1 MGKRRQHTI
10 PSFYLKKFLEPG
22 VLYRRGDKS
31 PRHVKT
37 PKGVAVHRDYYGRS
51 SDRFNGLDKIND
63 MTETWA
69 APLLEKLI
77 NDFDSITHSE
87 WVILSYYFA
96 NIHVRTPAFQDT
108 MISTFKEMTK
118 QLNKMAEDMK
128 KAYEKAEAEGKD
140 LSLFSTPTFDNSPG
154 TSVDEWNK
162 WMDKLDQEDGKLD
175 NISLFY
181 SLVRDIA
188 ECIQKMAFYIF
199 EAPAGLFFITTDRPL
214 VLFSLISGSPYGAG
228 WERKDAL
235 AVLALDSKHL
245 LTMCYRGEPAVYHRV
260 PSAEDVHFFNVE
272 LMKYAMSEVYSKYTY
287 SIALDWMLRRGSWK
301 KRGQASFYLPF

>member
-1 MGKRRQHTI
+1 MGKQRQHTI
-10 PSFYLKKFLEPG
+10 PYFYLKKFLKPG
-22 VLYRRGDKS
+22 FVYRRGDKS
-31 PRHVKT
+31 PRYVKT
-37 PKGVAVHRDYYGRS
+37 PKDVAVHSDYYGRS
-51 SDRFNGLDKIND
+51 SNKINALDKINSA
-63 MTETWA
+63 TETWA

-77 NDFDSITHSE
+77 NDVNSIAHSE

-96 NIHVRTPAFQDT
+96 NIHIRTPAFQDT
-108 MISTFKEMTK
+108 MINTFKEMTK
-118 QLNKMAEDMK
+118 QLNEMAERMK

-140 LSLFSTPTFDNSPG
+140 LSLFSTPTFNNSPG
-154 TSVDEWNK
+154 TSVDVWDK
-162 WMDKLDQEDGKLD
+162 WMDKLDREDGKLD

-181 SLVRDIA
+181 SLIRDIA

-235 AVLALDSKHL
+235 AVLALDPKHL
-245 LTMCYRGEPAVYHRV
+245 LTMCYRGEPAVYCRV
-260 PSAEDVHFFNVE
+260 PSAEDVRFLNVE
-272 LMKYAMSEVYSKYTY
+272 LMKYAMSEVYSRYTY

-301 KRGQASFYLPF
+301 RKKAG